1 MRTAFDLCIGKKQS
15 DSFCT
20 SVYFLPIIWYTI
32 NTAIPLGGEHMNYLS
47 VAEIAKKW
55 NISERSVRNYCA
67 QERIPGAVL
76 IGKTWHIPENA
87 EKPARSNGKKTP
99 VKTLLSVLQ
108 EEKQTKY
115 AGGIYHKTQ
124 IDLTYN
130 SNHIEGSRLTH
141 DQTRYIFET
150 NTIGVENEVLNV
162 DDVIETSNHFRCI
175 DLIIDHAASMLSEHF
190 IKELHHILKTGTS
203 DSRKDWFTVGEYKRL
218 PNEVGGMQTSL
229 PEEVADRMKA
239 LLSDYNAVPKKTL
252 DDILDFHVRFERIH
266 PFQDGN
272 GRVGR
277 LIMFKECLKYNIVPF
292 IIEEN
297 LKLFYYRGLKEWYS
311 EKGYLTDTCLTAQDK
326 YKAYLDYFRIP
337 YEK

>member
-1 MRTAFDLCIGKKQS
+1 
-15 DSFCT
+15 
-20 SVYFLPIIWYTI
+20 
-32 NTAIPLGGEHMNYLS
+32 MNYLS
-47 VAEIAKKW
+47 VAETAKKW

-99 VKTLLSVLQ
+99 VETLLSILQ
-108 EEKQTKY
+108 EEKRTKY

-130 SNHIEGSRLTH
+130 SNHIEGSRLTY

-175 DLIIDHAASMLSEHF
+175 DLIIDHAASTLSEHF
-190 IKELHHILKTGTS
+190 IKKLHHILKTGTS
-203 DSRKDWFTVGEYKRL
+203 DSRKDWFAVGEYKRL

-297 LKLFYYRGLKEWYS
+297 LKLFYYRGLKEWYN